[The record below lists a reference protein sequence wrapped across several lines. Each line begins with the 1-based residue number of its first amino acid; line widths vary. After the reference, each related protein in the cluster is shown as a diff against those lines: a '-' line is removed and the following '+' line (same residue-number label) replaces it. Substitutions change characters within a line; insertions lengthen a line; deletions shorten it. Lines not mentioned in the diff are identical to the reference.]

1 MTLTTE
7 EWASNNIWRYL
18 GFVNLFWALNSDLHK
33 LPYSNSVNVNNQKV
47 QSVCRSSFD
56 YLPQVYLWFWLW
68 QYHLSSKQTVKCKC
82 IALYDYTVHCAIKCF
97 SITLTTEEWASN
109 NIWRYLWIAILFWAL
124 NSDFHDMPFSSSVN
138 ENNQTV

>member
-1 MTLTTE
+1 MTEKEPVNNITISKLTNKLQTS
-7 EWASNNIWRYL
+7 ATSFDCTSKYIWRYL
-18 GFVNLFWALNSDLHK
+18 WVVNLFGALNSDLHK

-82 IALYDYTVHCAIKCF
+82 ITLYDYTVYCTIRNIVQSVIRQHRKR
-97 SITLTTEEWASN
+97 TLEKSEMVTYKDTA
-109 NIWRYLWIAILFWAL
+109 
-124 NSDFHDMPFSSSVN
+124 
-138 ENNQTV
+138 